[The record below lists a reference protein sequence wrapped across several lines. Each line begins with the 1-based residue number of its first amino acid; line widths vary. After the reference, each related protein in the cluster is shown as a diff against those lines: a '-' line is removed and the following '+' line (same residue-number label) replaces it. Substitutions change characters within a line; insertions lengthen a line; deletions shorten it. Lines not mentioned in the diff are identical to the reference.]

1 MGKSVSWQA
10 TCTAAPAFNLG
21 PASTQVQV
29 DVICLQH
36 GRLADGPSALQVQAA
51 AATLADKAATLLDL
65 NERALALRTGSLR
78 EPEDDRDARGPRDGG
93 FGDSF
98 QRR

>member
-1 MGKSVSWQA
+1 MA
-10 TCTAAPAFNLG
+10 
-21 PASTQVQV
+21 
-29 DVICLQH
+29 CLT
-36 GRLADGPSALQVQAA
+36 QVQAA
-51 AATLADKAATLLDL
+51 AANLADKAATLLDL

-78 EPEDDRDARGPRDGG
+78 EQDDDRDQRGPRDGG